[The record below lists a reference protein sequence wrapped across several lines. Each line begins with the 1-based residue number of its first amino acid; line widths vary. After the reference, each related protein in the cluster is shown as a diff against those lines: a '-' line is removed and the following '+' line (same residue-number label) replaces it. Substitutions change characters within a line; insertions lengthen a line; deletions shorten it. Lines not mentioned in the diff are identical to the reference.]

1 MRGVLEGIFA
11 QGQVYVLVSRVTDR
25 CRINEPSRIV
35 LCSVRMCTTLSH
47 LDPRNFELLGI
58 PPIDM
63 LEQAAEAWRREGLD
77 VAECLRRA
85 VTITNDFVYEPEHE
99 SVLDRIQKRRSGHQR
114 VPVRLRDLCE
124 ILNPQPEACRA
135 YRVCSILS
143 MHDQKIS

>member
-1 MRGVLEGIFA
+1 MLEGIFA

-25 CRINEPSRIV
+25 CRINEPSV
-35 LCSVRMCTTLSH
+35 LVLRSVRMSTILFH

-63 LEQAAEAWRREGLD
+63 LEDVAEAWRREGLD

-85 VTITNDFVYEPEHE
+85 VTITNDFVYEPEHA
-99 SVLDRIQKRRSGHQR
+99 SVLDRIQKRRSGHTR

-143 MHDQKIS
+143 THDQTTS